1 MFQPELTAVMPVT
14 RMAGRLAHLKPLL
27 NKCTSLGIEVV
38 IVHDEQDSKTGYE
51 LEEIVSAVNSKAI
64 TLVTKS
70 LFSPGKARNLGLEI
84 ASGEW
89 ICFWDS
95 DDIPIPESFLEM
107 VHQAGQSDYEVAA
120 GNFLRTV
127 GNVKARYG
135 AANAEIGRMPG
146 IWRFAFKRDFI
157 NGGTFPEYRMG
168 EDQVF
173 LAMILVRL
181 QDYFKFEEIVYEYNC
196 ENPGQLTKNQNAILE
211 LRFAIR
217 DMLKIISYPEANNVV
232 AHIFLSRQ
240 ILTLFKHG
248 TPKLKLGLIGVVAKG
263 VKLGGGAF
271 LSSLTKVIFASL
283 NQKLN
288 YRRKH

>member
-1 MFQPELTAVMPVT
+1 VFQPELTAVMPVT

-27 NKCTSLGIEVV
+27 NKCTSLGLEVV

-51 LEEIVSAVNSKAI
+51 LEEIRSSVNSRSV

-84 ASGEW
+84 ASGDW

-107 VHQAGQSDYEVAA
+107 VHRAGQSDYEVAA
-120 GNFLRTV
+120 GNFLRTA

-135 AANAEIGRMPG
+135 SAKTEIGRMPG
-146 IWRFAFKRDFI
+146 IWRVAFKRDFI
-157 NGGTFPEYRMG
+157 NGGAFPEYRMG

-181 QDYFKFEEIVYEYNC
+181 QDYFEFEEIVYEYNC

-211 LRFAIR
+211 LEFAIR
-217 DMLKIISYPEANNVV
+217 DMLKVISSPKVNNVV
-232 AHIFLSRQ
+232 ALVFLSRQ

-248 TPKLKLGLIGVVAKG
+248 TPKLKLTLIGVVAKG
-263 VKLGGGAF
+263 VKLGGSEF
-271 LSSLTKVIFASL
+271 LITFIKEIFASL
-283 NQKLN
+283 EHKLIS
-288 YRRKH
+288 RRKH